1 MTAAGRGFMKDVD
14 ILLQL
19 GANLH
24 LKARDGRT
32 ALDWARTWERSEIC
46 NLLESHLSV
55 RSRDVIFCLR
65 LIISCLR
72 IIMQGSF
79 GERRLADDRRGAEA

>member
-1 MTAAGRGFMKDVD
+1 MRFLSAVDYQHTDTGVTPLMTAAGRGFMKDVD

-55 RSRDVIFCLR
+55 
-65 LIISCLR
+65 
-72 IIMQGSF
+72 
-79 GERRLADDRRGAEA
+79 